1 MPHRKLT
8 KESLMRIDI
17 HSHYMPES
25 ILADLGRIGDKC
37 ATPLE
42 IRPDGKIFIH
52 TPERPYGPVEPTFYD
67 LDLRL
72 DFLRKHGIDKQVL
85 TAPPFL
91 FYYWSDSPE
100 AHALMTIE
108 NDAIAE
114 AARKHPDR
122 YIGFATVMLQNVD
135 ASIAECRRT
144 KALGIRGIEIGSNV
158 NDVSLSDKKFWSFFE
173 AVEAL
178 DMAIAIHPHNVYGRE
193 LMDDFHLRNL
203 IGFPADTTL
212 AAVKLIFSGVMDK
225 FPRLRIC
232 LGQAG
237 GFLPYIIGRLDT
249 GYHARPECRRNI
261 PKPPS
266 QYLRHFYYDTIIHS
280 PNVAKFLI
288 DSVGPDRLMLGTD
301 FPFDM
306 GARSPIAD
314 LDAQRHLTAAQREQ
328 IDWRTANEFL
338 RLGLT

>member
-1 MPHRKLT
+1 
-8 KESLMRIDI
+8 MRIDI

-52 TPERPYGPVEPTFYD
+52 TPERPYGPVQPTFYD

-225 FPRLRIC
+225 
-232 LGQAG
+232 
-237 GFLPYIIGRLDT
+237 
-249 GYHARPECRRNI
+249 YHARPECRRNI